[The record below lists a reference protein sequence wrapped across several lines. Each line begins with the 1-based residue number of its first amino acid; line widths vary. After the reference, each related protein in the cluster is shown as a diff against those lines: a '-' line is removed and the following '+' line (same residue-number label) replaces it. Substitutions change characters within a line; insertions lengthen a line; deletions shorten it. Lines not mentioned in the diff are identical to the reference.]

1 MTIDEAINELIQCY
15 NLNFKTAEKKNEAIS
30 MAIEALKEQQWIPCS
45 ERLPEKSGYY
55 LATIDIG
62 LKVVDVI
69 FFNNGSGFLMAN
81 TVKAWKPRPTPY
93 QKGE

>member
-1 MTIDEAINELIQCY
+1 MT
-15 NLNFKTAEKKNEAIS
+15 
-30 MAIEALKEQQWIPCS
+30 

-69 FFNNGSGFLMAN
+69 YFNNASGFLMPN
-81 TVKAWKPRPTPY
+81 RVKAWKPTPEPY
-93 QKGE
+93 HGSEVNTRGKKYD